1 MKQEKE
7 IVQIRERELKTG
19 KISLYLSYTINGKRQ
34 YEYPKLYLLPEKGKD
49 KQAIMLANKETRRII
64 KAMQSK
70 KIIELTQN
78 RGGIEVR
85 KEPSK
90 ILLTNFIA
98 TFRAYKE
105 KTTRGK
111 ESISTVDNVLKH
123 LVKYNGEQTKLT
135 DIDKRFCEGF
145 ITYLRK
151 AKGKHG
157 TPLSDVSR
165 KVYFTM
171 FGTMIKKAVRDGLL
185 PQNPIDLIDP
195 HDKLPTPES
204 NRVYLDLSEVKRL
217 AETPCKHDIVK
228 RAFMFSCFCGLRISD
243 IRQLRWSDIE
253 EYTDTDDNVRYKLSK
268 RMQKTQRNISY
279 SLSNEAMGWLPERKG
294 EKIFEGL
301 VTQTQLNHH
310 IKVWAERA
318 GITKNISFHTA
329 RHTFATMML
338 TLGADIYTTSKLL
351 GHSRISTTE
360 IYAKIVDKKKDE
372 AMSLIDKFYDKKETA
387 MKYYVYYNNIGCDKE
402 VAEFDTLRQAKS
414 YCNSMNNGKQ
424 PYTPGS
430 IETHHCYEIYQ
441 GEVEDDSEPIWA
453 TDWFFD

>member
-7 IVQIRERELKTG
+7 IVQIRERTLSTG
-19 KISLYLSYTINGKRQ
+19 KISLYLAYTINGKRQ

-49 KQAIMLANKETRRII
+49 KQAIVLANKETKRII

-78 RGGIEVR
+78 RGGIEVK

-90 ILLTNFIA
+90 MLLTDFIA

-111 ESISTVDNVLKH
+111 ESVSTVDNVLKH
-123 LVKYNGEQTKLT
+123 LVKYSGEQTKMA
-135 DIDKRFCEGF
+135 DVDKRFCEGF
-145 ITYLRK
+145 ITYLRN
-151 AKGKHG
+151 ASSKHG
-157 TPLSDVSR
+157 TPLSDITR

-171 FGTMIKKAVRDGLL
+171 FTTMMKKAVRDGLL

-195 HDKLPTPES
+195 HDKLPNPES
-204 NRVYLDLSEVKRL
+204 ERVYLDITEVKQL
-217 AETPCKHDIVK
+217 AMTPCKHDLVK

-243 IRQLRWSDIE
+243 IRQLKWSDIE
-253 EYTDTDDNVRYKLSK
+253 EHTATDGSTIYRLSK

-279 SLSNEAMGWLPERKG
+279 SLSNEAVSWLPEKNSS
-294 EKIFEGL
+294 KVFDGL
-301 VTQTQLNHH
+301 VTQAQLNHH
-310 IKVWAERA
+310 IKVWAEQA
-318 GITKNISFHTA
+318 GITKNVSFHTA

-360 IYAKIVDKKKDE
+360 IYAKIIDKKKDE
-372 AMSLIDKFYDKKETA
+372 AMSLIDKFFDK
-387 MKYYVYYNNIGCDKE
+387 
-402 VAEFDTLRQAKS
+402 
-414 YCNSMNNGKQ
+414 
-424 PYTPGS
+424 
-430 IETHHCYEIYQ
+430 
-441 GEVEDDSEPIWA
+441 
-453 TDWFFD
+453 